1 MSQEVLPGTLVS
13 EAVREERDT
22 TITGSEPELQKSI
35 SSEEALRHRHV
46 REKSAGDPL
55 WVVALRGV
63 AMLAA
68 ILMPLFAIVL
78 QLDRTMMVTYESR
91 SRWAVGAG
99 LWAIFAVWIIL
110 DKGMASMLEPMQ
122 RNPATAWLLLGLG
135 NLGVA
140 VWALSFLASVSR

>member
-46 REKSAGDPL
+46 REKSAGEPPGDPL

-68 ILMPLFAIVL
+68 ILMRFSPLSCNSTG
-78 QLDRTMMVTYESR
+78 Q
-91 SRWAVGAG
+91 
-99 LWAIFAVWIIL
+99 
-110 DKGMASMLEPMQ
+110 
-122 RNPATAWLLLGLG
+122 
-135 NLGVA
+135 
-140 VWALSFLASVSR
+140 